1 MQRLKLTALVTL
13 MLFALPIVSVFGAG
27 YPIATPILG
36 TTGAPAL
43 AAPSLYSGVL
53 NVLYADG
60 APVVLASN
68 HISLELCGTTNATA
82 TTAATYTNANAT
94 MGCVTVASTLKQTA
108 PGTYTYTFTPPSL
121 TGIITIYIMAGD
133 LADDNGR
140 IFPSVDTSIGTYAFP
155 ASSTSNQAS
164 GMTNPVPTQTPTR
177 SPAGAQSP
185 ESTQLTKQAVSTT
198 EPKQQ
203 SPILPVVLSLIV
215 LLVAA
220 VGLAVY
226 PTRFT

>member
-1 MQRLKLTALVTL
+1 MILMQALKLTAIAVLVL
-13 MLFALPIVSVFGAG
+13 LALPIVSVFGAG

-43 AAPSLYSGVL
+43 ASPSLYSGVL

-68 HISLELCGTTNATA
+68 HITLNVCGTT
-82 TTAATYTNANAT
+82 
-94 MGCVTVASTLKQTA
+94 GCVDVTSTLKQTA

-121 TGIITIYIMAGD
+121 TGTITIYVTAGD

-140 IFPSVDTSIGTYAFP
+140 IFPSVDTSIGTYVSP
-155 ASSTSNQAS
+155 ASSTSSSSQAS
-164 GMTNPVPTQTPTR
+164 GTTNPIPTQ
-177 SPAGAQSP
+177 SPMGAQSP
-185 ESTQLTKQAVSTT
+185 ESTQLTKQAVTTT

-203 SPILPVVLSLIV
+203 SPILLVVLSLIV

-220 VGLAVY
+220 VGLVVY